1 MDDFAKEKFLQICK
15 HFKLKNYLDYF
26 REMENNIKSLKQA
39 QQEQVFDIDFIDDD
53 GLSPL
58 HYSCQLNHIECSEI
72 LLLEN
77 GASIDLSCESGFRP
91 RDLLQHDEIKR
102 IFQEFYRKVD
112 KAINDVELFRD
123 STNFKDIKN
132 NIMKLQFS
140 SNFNDKELDLSEEEI
155 DISEEQLKK
164 EQVLV
169 SRVCYKN
176 LINFYHKRYPN
187 VVEEITEIIK
197 HRKWLPEISQYAM

>member
-1 MDDFAKEKFLQICK
+1 
-15 HFKLKNYLDYF
+15 
-26 REMENNIKSLKQA
+26 
-39 QQEQVFDIDFIDDD
+39 
-53 GLSPL
+53 
-58 HYSCQLNHIECSEI
+58 
-72 LLLEN
+72 
-77 GASIDLSCESGFRP
+77 
-91 RDLLQHDEIKR
+91 
-102 IFQEFYRKVD
+102 
-112 KAINDVELFRD
+112 
-123 STNFKDIKN
+123 
-132 NIMKLQFS
+132 MKLQFS

-197 HRKWLPEISQYAM
+197 HRKWLPEIS